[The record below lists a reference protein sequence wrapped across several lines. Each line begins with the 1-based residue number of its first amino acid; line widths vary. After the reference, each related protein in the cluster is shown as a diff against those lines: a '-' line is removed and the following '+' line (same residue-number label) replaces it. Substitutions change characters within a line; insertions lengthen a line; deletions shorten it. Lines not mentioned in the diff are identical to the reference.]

1 MPGVHNAGRGLRV
14 LAGHPGISMENV
26 DLIRSTRSARGT
38 IFVHATGQGLL
49 SNPSLAG
56 RLSAA
61 EIEFMDTPMEDMTF
75 AFALEDRTLTV
86 DGAWNFRMN
95 LRHDL
100 ATGDISAHA
109 LFAETELAPLFTLAG
124 RKTLTGRLTG
134 RVDTKG
140 NIRAPRDMDID
151 AEISS
156 LDIAHDGRDI
166 VEAHDVN
173 ASYRQGFV
181 NLPLTRISLAGRGLL
196 DIQAQ
201 GEVSR
206 TLTLDA
212 DGVIPMEVLGLF
224 AEDLSDS
231 TGIVRVSSQV
241 RAQGLRPDL
250 SAVITLED
258 LAWTLPFNGQRL
270 HSVNG
275 KADLRNSRLT
285 VEGITGRLD
294 TGAFQM
300 GGTATFKGF
309 TPYTV
314 ELMTQTKSLP
324 IVIPDMMDVTVDAE
338 ASFDLSGTRSRL
350 WPMPSSSTAYYRRE
364 RELFTGSRA
373 HHLRPQR
380 ERPKRTWPRHGR
392 SWDHT
397 LTCRSSAAETSGS
410 RTTSPSSTSTR
421 I

>member
-1 MPGVHNAGRGLRV
+1 M
-14 LAGHPGISMENV
+14 
-26 DLIRSTRSARGT
+26 
-38 IFVHATGQGLL
+38 
-49 SNPSLAG
+49 
-56 RLSAA
+56 
-61 EIEFMDTPMEDMTF
+61 
-75 AFALEDRTLTV
+75 
-86 DGAWNFRMN
+86 
-95 LRHDL
+95 
-100 ATGDISAHA
+100 
-109 LFAETELAPLFTLAG
+109 
-124 RKTLTGRLTG
+124 
-134 RVDTKG
+134 
-140 NIRAPRDMDID
+140 
-151 AEISS
+151 
-156 LDIAHDGRDI
+156 
-166 VEAHDVN
+166 
-173 ASYRQGFV
+173 

-241 RAQGLRPDL
+241 RAQGLRPDF

-294 TGAFQM
+294 TGASRGRHRHLQ
-300 GGTATFKGF
+300 GVH
-309 TPYTV
+309 PLTV

-338 ASFDLSGTRSRL
+338 ASFDPRARGRGCG
-350 WPMPSSSTAYYRRE
+350 PMPSSSRRV
-364 RELFTGSRA
+364 LPG
-373 HHLRPQR
+373 L
-380 ERPKRTWPRHGR
+380 
-392 SWDHT
+392 
-397 LTCRSSAAETSGS
+397 
-410 RTTSPSSTSTR
+410 
-421 I
+421 